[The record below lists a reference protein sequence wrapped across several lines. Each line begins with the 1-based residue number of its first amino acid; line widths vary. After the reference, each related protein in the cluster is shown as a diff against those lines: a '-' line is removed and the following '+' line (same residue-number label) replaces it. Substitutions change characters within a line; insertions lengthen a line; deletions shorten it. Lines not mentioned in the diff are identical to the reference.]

1 MQLKEADTSR
11 EIPVRNSPN
20 FRSPNPGLFL
30 HWPLGGIL
38 PKVSPSP
45 SGATQGVTGDRSPH
59 RATHPARPSPL
70 LPEGGA
76 AGGAAPP
83 CASGPGSAPEAW
95 SADWKVG
102 ATWPGRAS
110 EHAHRADSVADS
122 RPAPLASRH
131 LLTLSL
137 LKGTGASSLCSESL
151 ENKVGKVRSRDL
163 HPVFII
169 GQAGRR

>member
-1 MQLKEADTSR
+1 MAGTLGGLKTRGARRVQLKEADTSR

-76 AGGAAPP
+76 AGGAA
-83 CASGPGSAPEAW
+83 
-95 SADWKVG
+95 
-102 ATWPGRAS
+102 
-110 EHAHRADSVADS
+110 
-122 RPAPLASRH
+122 
-131 LLTLSL
+131 
-137 LKGTGASSLCSESL
+137 
-151 ENKVGKVRSRDL
+151 
-163 HPVFII
+163 HPVLPALAPPRKP
-169 GQAGRR
+169 GQRTGRLELPGQDEPRSMRTGRTVLPTLAPRP